1 MPTLL
6 SAINGGVRLAD
17 GSVVVSDRAN
27 FRIQRFDPKGEHL
40 WSRGREGEGPGEFE
54 YVRLALG
61 CATAERIVVYDI
73 WTDRVSVFSKEGEL
87 LDEYRF
93 LYNGLPIREFSCAP
107 NGRLGFAGSSVR
119 MGETGAEPGD
129 IIRELL
135 SLGSAELG
143 DTAATMLRER
153 IPSSE
158 VRYLAPGESMP
169 GSTWSHDAVFA
180 ASNLG
185 VWFGTSEDYEVELV
199 ASSCWTSALTGR
211 LYERGMTWMSSGS
224 RYIRSWR
231 ISNGPSDG
239 DADLEED
246 RRDQHL
252 LTSEVGPGGP

>member
-1 MPTLL
+1 M
-6 SAINGGVRLAD
+6 
-17 GSVVVSDRAN
+17 
-27 FRIQRFDPKGEHL
+27 
-40 WSRGREGEGPGEFE
+40 
-54 YVRLALG
+54 RLALG
-61 CATAERIVVYDI
+61 CATAGRIVVYDI
-73 WTDRVSVFSKEGEL
+73 RTDRVSVFSKEGEL

-185 VWFGTSEDYEVELV
+185 GVV
-199 ASSCWTSALTGR
+199 
-211 LYERGMTWMSSGS
+211 
-224 RYIRSWR
+224 
-231 ISNGPSDG
+231 
-239 DADLEED
+239 
-246 RRDQHL
+246 RDQRRLRSRVGRIL
-252 LTSEVGPGGP
+252 LLDIGPDWALVRTRDDLDVQRVAVYTLVENQ